1 MFNNNIKLDGTTR
14 ISVCLARFVSIIIMS
29 IIITVVTNIIINND
43 SNTLNIYD
51 GIWYD
56 DNNIL

>member
-51 GIWYD
+51 GI
-56 DNNIL
+56 